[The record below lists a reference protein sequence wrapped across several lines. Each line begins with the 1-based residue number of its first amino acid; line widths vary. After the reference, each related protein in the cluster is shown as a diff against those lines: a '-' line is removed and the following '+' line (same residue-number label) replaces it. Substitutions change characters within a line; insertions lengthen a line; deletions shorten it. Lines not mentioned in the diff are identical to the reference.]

1 MNFLITGGA
10 GYIGSCTANLLI
22 DKGHNVTI
30 VDNLSTGNKSLL
42 PKKAK
47 FYKMDVQDKQIL
59 KLFKK
64 NRFDV
69 ILHFAAYIQVE
80 ESVKKPNK
88 YFINNYENTKKFL
101 NYCREGR
108 LKNIV
113 FSSTAAVYGELQNN
127 DVTAKEN
134 FELNP
139 KNAYA
144 LSKLKVENFIIKSNF
159 FNYVILRYFNVA
171 GADIFFRSGQISK
184 KSTHLIKRI
193 CQNSLKKRYI
203 KIFGKNYPSSD
214 GTAIRDYIHVSDL
227 AEIHL
232 KAAKY
237 IIKNKKSDIFNC
249 GYGKGYSVKEIIDT
263 FNNISKNKVKYIYT
277 KRRKGDI
284 FKLVAN
290 NNKLIKIL
298 KWKPKYNSIK
308 SILESH
314 LKWEKRIMSK

>member
-1 MNFLITGGA
+1 MNFLVTGGA

-30 VDNLSTGNKSLL
+30 VDNLSTGNRSLV

-47 FYKMDVQDKQIL
+47 FYKINIQDKKIL
-59 KLFKK
+59 KLLKK
-64 NRFDV
+64 ERFDV
-69 ILHFAAYIQVE
+69 VLHFAAYIQVE
-80 ESVKKPNK
+80 ESVKNPIK
-88 YFINNYENTKKFL
+88 YFINNYENTKRFL
-101 NYCREGR
+101 NYCREAK

-113 FSSTAAVYGELQNN
+113 FSSTAAVYGELKNFN
-127 DVTAKEN
+127 VTAKEN

-144 LSKLKVENFIIKSNF
+144 LSKLKVENFLINSKF
-159 FNYVILRYFNVA
+159 FNYIILRYFNVA
-171 GADIFFRSGQISK
+171 GADILFRSGQISK
-184 KSTHLIKRI
+184 KSTHLIKKI
-193 CQNSLKKRYI
+193 CQNSLKKRDI
-203 KIFGKNYPSSD
+203 KIFGKNYPSPD

-237 IIKNKKSDIFNC
+237 IVKNKKSNIFNC
-249 GYGKGYSVKEIIDT
+249 GYGKGYSVKKIIDT
-263 FNNISKNKVKYIYT
+263 FNNISKDKVKYIYT

-290 NNKLIKIL
+290 NHRLIRIL

-308 SILESH
+308 IILESH
-314 LKWEKRIMSK
+314 LKWEKKIMSK